1 MASTLE
7 QINQHRKLNG
17 QEPLEALPGN
27 SGNAGADDEAA
38 KKKAAEEEEKKKSK
52 QQVDDI
58 DDAKVIE
65 FLNKKGIAA
74 KSIEDLLPKTEED
87 PAKLAE
93 KKEAAKLSYGLD
105 KGLFTKKQYDNFVS
119 ATKDVKNFVYADY
132 HKAAKAD
139 DPSLT
144 DEQIQE
150 EFITEFGL
158 DADPATR
165 KYKYGQQKLNVLAEK
180 MLKDNF
186 SPIYNADQEYSQF
199 EANQNKKKEFEKKL
213 LTAAPNYKKDVDAVF
228 NKIKKIST
236 KFSDDESYE
245 VEAVNE
251 TIESVKSKFLDAD
264 FMAKKISEGYSL
276 EQLEDIAFTAVL
288 RKDFAHIAKQIG
300 LEMMKKK
307 QAGTKGIPATG
318 AAPAR
323 KEEEPELT
331 ENQKILVEQ
340 FKKHNPQPAT
350 N

>member
-7 QINQHRKLNG
+7 QVNQHRKLNG
-17 QEPLEALPGN
+17 LEPLEALPGN

-38 KKKAAEEEEKKKSK
+38 KKKAAEEEEKKKTK
-52 QQVDDI
+52 QDAEI
-58 DDAKVIE
+58 DDAKVLE
-65 FLNKKGIAA
+65 FLNKKGITAT
-74 KSIEDLLPKTEED
+74 SLDDLLPKTEED
-87 PAKLAE
+87 PVKLAE

-119 ATKDVKNFVYADY
+119 ATKDIKNFVYADY
-132 HKAAKAD
+132 HKSAKAD

-158 DADPATR
+158 DADPSTR
-165 KYKYGQQKLNVLAEK
+165 KYKYGQQKLSVLADK
-180 MLKDNF
+180 MLKDSF
-186 SPIYNADQEYSQF
+186 GSIYNADQEYSQY
-199 EANQNKKKEFEKKL
+199 ETSQNKKKEFEKKL

-228 NKIKKIST
+228 GKIKKIST

-251 TIESVKSKFLDAD
+251 TIESVKAKFLDAD
-264 FMAKKISEGYSL
+264 FMAKKISDGYTL

-288 RKDFAHIAKQIG
+288 RKDFNHIAKQIG

-307 QAGTKGIPATG
+307 QAGTRGITPTG
-318 AAPAR
+318 TSTTR
-323 KEEEPELT
+323 KEDEPELT